1 MENPNVTIGSQLYH
15 IKFVFAADYKVHIQ
29 ITVELVHLY
38 MYVYMHVFLHVD
50 FCAYAYTCTCTSTCT
65 LGNML
70 TNNLHLQFLLLLMGM
85 NKASSTYACL
95 WCTASSEER
104 LPYLVND

>member
-1 MENPNVTIGSQLYH
+1 MVMDNPSVTIGSQLYH
-15 IKFVFAADYKVHIQ
+15 IKFVFAADYKVHILF
-29 ITVELVHLY
+29 IGTCMCICTY
-38 MYVYMHVFLHVD
+38 
-50 FCAYAYTCTCTSTCT
+50 YTFAHTYICTYT
-65 LGNML
+65 LGNIL
-70 TNNLHLQFLLLLMGM
+70 TNSLHLQFLLLLMGM